1 MQSSLKMN
9 RMCIGMRKLKIS
21 LLLLCS
27 MFFINGAVAQNKPL
41 ACQGEAA
48 AGINWQ
54 NGRWVTTKFET
65 KKFVLVQ
72 AGNLLTKESVAKA
85 FESTDINSANCSY
98 SYGEITCS
106 LSLGR
111 ILYFNPVSLRGATSA
126 LYGSTYAGNQRDSV
140 AVEVFSCTPF

>member
-1 MQSSLKMN
+1 MMK
-9 RMCIGMRKLKIS
+9 KLLS
-21 LLLLCS
+21 ALLITLV
-27 MFFINGAVAQNKPL
+27 GASVQAQNKPL

-48 AGINWQ
+48 AGVDWQ

-72 AGNLLTKESVAKA
+72 AGNLLTKESVAKT
-85 FESTDINSANCSY
+85 FESIDINSVNCS
-98 SYGEITCS
+98 SSSFGEITCS

-111 ILYFNPVSLRGATSA
+111 TLYFNTGSLRGATSA
-126 LYGSTYAGNQRDSV
+126 LHGSTYVLPKRDSV

>member
-1 MQSSLKMN
+1 MKKLQITLMIVLSS
-9 RMCIGMRKLKIS
+9 I
-21 LLLLCS
+21 
-27 MFFINGAVAQNKPL
+27 FFANGAVAQNKPL

-48 AGINWQ
+48 AGVDWQ

-72 AGNLLTKESVAKA
+72 TGNLLTKESVAKA

-98 SYGEITCS
+98 SYGEITCF

-111 ILYFNPVSLRGATSA
+111 MLYFNPVSLRGATSA
-126 LYGSTYAGNQRDSV
+126 LHGSTYVGTKRDSV
-140 AVEVFSCTPF
+140 AVEVFS

>member
-1 MQSSLKMN
+1 MK
-9 RMCIGMRKLKIS
+9 KLQIS
-21 LLLLCS
+21 LMILMGS
-27 MFFINGAVAQNKPL
+27 FFFTNGAIAQNKPL

-48 AGINWQ
+48 AGVDWQ

-85 FESTDINSANCSY
+85 FESTDINSANCS
-98 SYGEITCS
+98 SFYGEITCS

-111 ILYFNPVSLRGATSA
+111 ILYFNPVSLRGATST
-126 LYGSTYAGNQRDSV
+126 LHGSTYVGTRRDSV